1 MNTSGTEKR
10 FASSA
15 LTVLAARFIAC
26 VSAFGF
32 TALLAQQLEPGEFG
46 AFVLLFSLAGLA
58 TVVGSLGLNRAVM
71 KRIAEAEGDAG
82 VQRLT
87 LWRGIWIGLGGGLAV
102 AVVAGVLLRLFGTR
116 IGITSDVVAWLFGGI
131 VFLRT
136 LHLVLAESS
145 RGFHEK
151 AWSNMFGSP
160 AGGPVPH
167 LLFLVAL
174 AACVSVSQVTLV
186 SALTIYL
193 LSFLLTLPV
202 LAWRVFTIGA
212 GGLVADGT
220 DPLQSVQTEPLTAL
234 IGLSLPLML
243 TQVGSLAMSQADIWL
258 AGGLVSVEEL
268 AIYGGAQRLLA
279 FLTIPLQ
286 IAGTAIV
293 SYIPQLHARGDRNGL
308 QSMVS
313 LSASAAGGPGVVLG
327 LLFLLCPEFV
337 LGTVFGD
344 YYRGGALVLVILA
357 AGQIVCILT
366 GPCEMLLMMVGHH
379 RKALLV
385 NTTATLVLLV
395 VAPVGTR
402 FWGVTGLALCMATVT
417 ASQNLVNCYL
427 AHRCVGVNTA
437 FSLKPLTTLYEA
449 LRSRRGMRASS

>member
-1 MNTSGTEKR
+1 MSTSRTEKR

-32 TALLAQQLEPGEFG
+32 TALLAQQLAPGEFG
-46 AFVLLFSLAGLA
+46 AFVLLFSLASLA
-58 TVVGSLGLNRAVM
+58 TLVGSLGLNRAVV
-71 KRIAEAEGDAG
+71 KRIAEAEGNVAA
-82 VQRLT
+82 QRLT
-87 LWRGIWIGLGGGLAV
+87 LWRGIRIGSAGGLAV

-116 IGITSDVVAWLFGGI
+116 IGIASEVVPWLFGGI

-167 LLFLVAL
+167 LLFLMSL
-174 AACVSVSQVTLV
+174 AAFASSSQVTLV
-186 SALTIYL
+186 SALAIYL
-193 LSFLLTLPV
+193 LSFLVTLPI
-202 LAWRVFTIGA
+202 LACRVFNIAARHLAAIDTGQ
-212 GGLVADGT
+212 
-220 DPLQSVQTEPLTAL
+220 LQPVRAEPLSAL
-234 IGLSLPLML
+234 MVLSLPLML

-293 SYIPQLHARGDRNGL
+293 SYIPQLHARADREGL

-379 RKALLV
+379 RKALIV
-385 NTTATLVLLV
+385 NTTATLVLLLA
-395 VAPVGTR
+395 APASTR

-417 ASQNLVNCYL
+417 ATQNLVNCYL
-427 AHRCVGVNTA
+427 AYRCVGVNTA
-437 FSLKPLTTLYEA
+437 FSIKPLATLFET
-449 LRSRRGMRASS
+449 LRSRSGVRASS